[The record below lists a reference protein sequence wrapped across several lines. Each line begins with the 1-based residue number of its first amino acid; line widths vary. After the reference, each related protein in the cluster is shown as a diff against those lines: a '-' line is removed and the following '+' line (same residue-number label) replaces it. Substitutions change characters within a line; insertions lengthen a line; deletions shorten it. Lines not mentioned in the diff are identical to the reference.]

1 MPRSPKS
8 PLEGDGAAARPLRH
22 SLLHPGGRR
31 SLLSRPLNPCPS
43 IFGKL
48 PYLWPAAPASVGA
61 RRLRRGEGVAKAW
74 RRRNGS
80 RLKVVARNPYIV
92 LGVSPA
98 ASDSDIRAA
107 FRKLAKQHHP
117 DRNPGDKKAEEK
129 FKEVAAAFDVI
140 GDPDRRKKF
149 DRGEIDEDGRE
160 RPPFGYGSGGPGAA
174 RGARPGGD
182 GYQTYSRTYGNA
194 GPQGGASFED
204 LGDIFA
210 DLFGGG
216 RRGPGA
222 GQFGGGPG
230 AGGFGAAGMARG
242 RDQRYSL
249 EVEFLDAVNGATK
262 RVTMPD
268 GKTLDIVIPAGL
280 EDGQT
285 LRLRG
290 QGEKAPGERGV
301 PGDVYVEVKVKP
313 HETFARDGAD
323 IHVELAVT
331 LKEAVLGGKVTAPT
345 VAGDVS
351 VSIPKNSSSGA
362 VLRLKGRGAPD
373 GRGGRGDQY
382 VKLKI
387 VLPEGGDAELEAF
400 VKGWKGGERKGA
412 RKAEKAG

>member
-1 MPRSPKS
+1 M
-8 PLEGDGAAARPLRH
+8 
-22 SLLHPGGRR
+22 
-31 SLLSRPLNPCPS
+31 
-43 IFGKL
+43 
-48 PYLWPAAPASVGA
+48 
-61 RRLRRGEGVAKAW
+61 
-74 RRRNGS
+74 
-80 RLKVVARNPYIV
+80 ARNPYIV

-129 FKEVAAAFDVI
+129 FKEISAAFDIV

-160 RPPFGYGSGGPGAA
+160 RPPFGYGAGGQWSG

-216 RRGPGA
+216 RRGPGS
-222 GQFGGGPG
+222 GPG
-230 AGGFGAAGMARG
+230 AGGFGGPGMGGAGMGGAGMARG
-242 RDQRYSL
+242 RDQRYRL

-268 GKTLDIVIPAGL
+268 GKTLDIVVPAGL

-290 QGEKAPGERGV
+290 QGEKGPGGA
-301 PGDVYVEVKVKP
+301 GDVYVEIKVKP
-313 HETFARDGAD
+313 HETFERDGAD
-323 IHVELAVT
+323 IHVELPVT

-373 GRGGRGDQY
+373 GKGGRGDQY

-412 RKAEKAG
+412 RKAEKAGQG